1 MEKAPESEG
10 AAGDGDGDG
19 EWNGDALR
27 DRPRGPLFVDEVMD
41 DAGVE
46 EAPVAARVGGDAR
59 FAGPRTAIRS
69 DDFDRDLER
78 FDLERFDL
86 GADLE
91 STSETSGATLSST
104 LPGKSELDGVENT
117 NEDAEG
123 TLSKDILEGNRRHGN
138 RCRLRE

>member
-46 EAPVAARVGGDAR
+46 EAPVAARVGGDAGGG
-59 FAGPRTAIRS
+59 GPRPPPRGAGVGQGLGREHPARS
-69 DDFDRDLER
+69 GV
-78 FDLERFDL
+78 
-86 GADLE
+86 GAP
-91 STSETSGATLSST
+91 
-104 LPGKSELDGVENT
+104 PGG
-117 NEDAEG
+117 
-123 TLSKDILEGNRRHGN
+123 
-138 RCRLRE
+138 